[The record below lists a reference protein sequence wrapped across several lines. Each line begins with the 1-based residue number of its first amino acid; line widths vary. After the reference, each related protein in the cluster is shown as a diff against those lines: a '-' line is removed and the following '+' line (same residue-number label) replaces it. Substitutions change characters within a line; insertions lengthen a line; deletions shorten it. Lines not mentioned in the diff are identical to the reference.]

1 MTSANP
7 ADGETMPCALIS
19 ADLEI
24 CKGKTFEQV
33 FAWESDQVVYKPI
46 TGITKAAPPVIT
58 CVGHGLVLNWRGAIA
73 SVKTMTQ
80 INALNS
86 PPKAKDYHVVTP
98 IGADAFSIP
107 INALSFG
114 TYGGSGTLI
123 YNAPVDLDGF
133 TARMSIK
140 DKVTPSSG
148 QTANL
153 WTASTVIAEGKYVVI
168 ADGTILEATTGGTT
182 DTTEPTAAGTD
193 GTVVWAVAESFSGS
207 TELLR
212 LTTENDGIALD
223 NTYKTITVTITAAA
237 TAALDFRKGVY
248 DLEMVSGDATPVVT
262 ALAAGKILVSEE
274 VTT

>member
-1 MTSANP
+1 
-7 ADGETMPCALIS
+7 MPCALIS

-140 DKVTPSSG
+140 DKVTPTSG

-153 WTASTVIAEGKYVVI
+153 WTASTVIAEGKFVVI

-193 GTVVWAVAESFSGS
+193 GTVVWAAAESFSGS

-223 NTYKTITVTITAAA
+223 NTYKTITVTISAAA
-237 TAALDFRKGVY
+237 AAALSFRKGVY